1 MTKKRKPFRNS
12 PSMRSRKA
20 RREFPREPSAHTW
33 VDNMKQELEDYI
45 EDQGIY
51 IRQ

>member
-20 RREFPREPSAHTW
+20 RREFPRSLPRTW
-33 VDNMKQELEDYI
+33 VDDMKQELEDYI